1 MSRKLRVMPGAEE
14 ATMVT
19 WEELEQAITD
29 GRKVSR
35 MVTETGGGGGGLGQR
50 SWVGPLNLSLFY
62 CCAVFHYVGVYHL
75 FHRFSILDMFVFP
88 QSYNKPYSNV
98 TLTQVKVLIG

>member
-35 MVTETGGGGGGLGQR
+35 MVTETGGGGGGAWAAVLGGAPEPFPFLLLC
-50 SWVGPLNLSLFY
+50 SIPLCGCLSFISQVFY
-62 CCAVFHYVGVYHL
+62 FGYVC
-75 FHRFSILDMFVFP
+75 FSPIL
-88 QSYNKPYSNV
+88 
-98 TLTQVKVLIG
+98 

>member
-35 MVTETGGGGGGLGQR
+35 MVTETGGGGGLGSGLG
-50 SWVGPLNLSLFY
+50 WGP
-62 CCAVFHYVGVYHL
+62 
-75 FHRFSILDMFVFP
+75 
-88 QSYNKPYSNV
+88 
-98 TLTQVKVLIG
+98 